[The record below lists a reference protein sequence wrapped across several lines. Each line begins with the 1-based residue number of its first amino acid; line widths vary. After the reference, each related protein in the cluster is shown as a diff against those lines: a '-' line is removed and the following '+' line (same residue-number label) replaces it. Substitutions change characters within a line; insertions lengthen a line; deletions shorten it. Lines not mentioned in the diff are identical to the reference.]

1 MMKREE
7 NRTEKLNAWWR
18 ATLWWLTK
26 TRPESMNYELEEQY
40 SDPEKSHT
48 EKRGHKQ
55 DIKMNF
61 FNEAQ
66 TKLQLKHR
74 GHRLP
79 PSFDY

>member
-48 EKRGHKQ
+48 DK
-55 DIKMNF
+55 
-61 FNEAQ
+61 
-66 TKLQLKHR
+66 
-74 GHRLP
+74 
-79 PSFDY
+79 